1 MAATSTKLRPLV
13 KGKIIKKRTKKFVRH
28 QSDRYDRLR
37 VRYFTL
43 IPFKIH
49 SFSLISSSQTGVN
62 HVVLTIVFVDASK
75 VFI

>member
-28 QSDRYDRLR
+28 QSDRYVRLR
-37 VRYFTL
+37 VRYFFL
-43 IPFKIH
+43 ILKD
-49 SFSLISSSQTGVN
+49 SLFLFNLSSSQTGVN